1 MKRTDFILSAKP
13 QIERIGN
20 VMYGKYK
27 SGFGG
32 NIVGANG
39 VSFALST
46 MSGGM
51 REPMIPIV
59 YETK

>member
-1 MKRTDFILSAKP
+1 MRQTDGIVRK
-13 QIERIGN
+13 GN
-20 VMYGKYK
+20 VMYGSYR

-32 NIVGANG
+32 NVIGANG

-51 REPMIPIV
+51 REPMILIV
-59 YETK
+59 YESE

>member
-1 MKRTDFILSAKP
+1 MKRTDFTLSAKP

-20 VMYGKYK
+20 VMYGVYK

-32 NIVGANG
+32 NVVGVKG
-39 VSFALST
+39 ICFTLST

-59 YETK
+59 YESK